1 MDEDEEEEMR
11 IANFEAALHPPQVPG
26 SKAMVAIIVLML
38 LGLFV
43 MLFLMGAQ
51 EREVN
56 ACYQMLQ
63 AAQNSASLFSA
74 V

>member
-11 IANFEAALHPPQVPG
+11 IADFRAALHPPQMPG

-56 ACYQMLQ
+56 ACYQVLQ
-63 AAQNSASLFSA
+63 AAQTSVGVFA
-74 V
+74 